1 MIDYKTLIQK
11 AMLAMQNSHSPYSH
25 FKVGACLVTSDGEY
39 FFGTNV
45 ENASFGG
52 TICAE
57 RNAINQAVS
66 SGKKNIVAIAI
77 VSQSGDYTY
86 PCGLCRQSMVE
97 FNPDM
102 QIVVAKSEDDYKVYS
117 ASELLPFF
125 FNGGDIKWKQL

>member
-1 MIDYKTLIQK
+1 MTDYKILINK
-11 AMLAMQNSHSPYSH
+11 AVSAMQNSYSPYSH
-25 FKVGACLVTSDGEY
+25 FKVGACVLSSDGEY
-39 FFGTNV
+39 YFGTNV

-66 SGKKNIVAIAI
+66 HGKKNIVAIAI

-102 QIVVAKSEDDYKVYS
+102 QVVVAKSEDDYKVYS
-117 ASELLPFF
+117 ASELLPYF
-125 FNGGDIKWKQL
+125 FNGGDIKWEQ